1 MGRADVLV
9 IGGGVIGLAAAL
21 ACADRGARVTVLRGV
36 RPPSALAAA
45 GMLCPSFE
53 AMHEGGRALAAMG
66 AESLALWDGFAA
78 RVSGGDPRALDYR
91 RDGALGVG
99 YPPGFLGGAPCDVP
113 GGIEA
118 AGGVL
123 VPNEG
128 QVDPRRLLLALARR
142 LHEAGAAMV
151 EANADGLM
159 REGARV
165 VGALA
170 GGEPTRAD
178 RTVLA
183 TGAAGQAGGLAPTGL
198 IRPLR
203 GRAFGARLAPGDH
216 LALPGAGV
224 LRAPTTYLC
233 QKADG
238 SIYVGATEETRPA
251 DAVLDGLWHEACW
264 LVPALRRAA
273 RVAVF
278 DGVRPGTE
286 DGLPVLRAEAP
297 GLFLALGHHR
307 NGVLLAPLT
316 AARAADWALA

>member
-9 IGGGVIGLAAAL
+9 IGGGVIGLSVAL
-21 ACADRGARVTVLRGV
+21 ACADRGARVTVLRGL
-36 RPPSALAAA
+36 RPPSTLAAA

-66 AESLALWDGFAA
+66 TQSLTLWDGFAA
-78 RVSGGDPRALDYR
+78 RVSDDDPRTLDYR
-91 RDGALGVG
+91 RSGALGVG
-99 YPPGFLGGAPCDVP
+99 YPAGFLTGEPCAVP
-113 GGIEA
+113 DGVEA
-118 AGGVL
+118 SGGVL
-123 VPNEG
+123 VAKEG
-128 QVDPRRLLLALARR
+128 QVDPRLLLLSLVRR
-142 LHEAGAAMV
+142 LHEAGVAMR
-151 EANADGLM
+151 EAGADGLLH
-159 REGARV
+159 EGERV
-165 VGALA
+165 VGALT
-170 GGEPTRAD
+170 GDGPVRAE

-183 TGAAGQAGGLAPTGL
+183 TGSAGGLAPSGL
-198 IRPLR
+198 IQPVR

-216 LALPGAGV
+216 LTLPGAGV

-238 SIYVGATEETRPA
+238 SIYVGATEELRPA
-251 DAVLDGLWHEACW
+251 DAVLDGLWHEASW
-264 LVPALRRAA
+264 LVPALRRAS

-316 AARAADWALA
+316 AARAADWALT